1 MRAQDAD
8 ISYYSTYS
16 TMRACGCP
24 PEYGGAEE
32 IEENETSKACT

>member
-1 MRAQDAD
+1 MRARDTD

-16 TMRACGCP
+16 TMRAHAVET

-32 IEENETSKACT
+32 IEEN

>member
-8 ISYYSTYS
+8 ISII
-16 TMRACGCP
+16 RQCAHAAAPP

-32 IEENETSKACT
+32 IEEN

>member
-16 TMRACGCP
+16 TMRAHAAET
-24 PEYGGAEE
+24 PEYGGAAET
-32 IEENETSKACT
+32 EEN

>member
-16 TMRACGCP
+16 TMRAHAAAP

-32 IEENETSKACT
+32 IEEN